1 MIQNISYLPDDI
13 IKLIKEFIPHN
24 KLVFVNKT
32 FYNLYH
38 HTIKK
43 FIPQYQNYIRDII
56 RRDNDFVFQKIIQ
69 ENIDLWLRNKQ
80 YRYKNMIFNNYIYF
94 IMNFCI
100 ENDSERCR
108 EILLDFLSKRD
119 LCRNLHKKNVVKY
132 IKWKN

>member
-1 MIQNISYLPDDI
+1 MIKNISNLPDNIINI
-13 IKLIKEFIPHN
+13 IKEYIPHN

-38 HTIKK
+38 NTIRKY
-43 FIPQYQNYIRDII
+43 IPQYQNYIRDII
-56 RRDNDFVFQKIIQ
+56 RRDNDFVFGKIIQ
-69 ENIDLWLRNKQ
+69 ENLDIWIKIKQ

-94 IMNFCI
+94 VMNFCI

-108 EILLDFLSKRD
+108 QLLLNFLSKRD
-119 LCRNLHKKNVVKY
+119 LCRNLHKKNIIRY

>member
-1 MIQNISYLPDDI
+1 MIKNISDLPDDI
-13 IKLIKEFIPHN
+13 INIIKEYIPRN

-38 HTIKK
+38 NTIRKY
-43 FIPQYQNYIRDII
+43 IPQYQNYIRDII
-56 RRDNDFVFQKIIQ
+56 RHDNDFVFEKIIQ
-69 ENIDLWLRNKQ
+69 ENIDKWMKIKH

-94 IMNFCI
+94 VMNFCI

-108 EILLDFLSKRD
+108 QILLEFLSKRD
-119 LCRNLHKKNVVKY
+119 LCRNLHKKNVIKY